1 MVLAEP
7 LAWAEQQFG
16 RVSLGDQRRTQRLVP
31 SAARIA
37 CHPEKSFP
45 PIFDW
50 NELRGFYGVCRR
62 KEVTLAAVQ
71 KPHWALIRQAMAQQP
86 WVLMLHDTSQMD
98 FTSHTARQGSG
109 PIGEGHAQGFL
120 QHNSLAVVPQPRQVL
135 GLAYQ
140 QLKVRPP
147 APQGETCAQRK
158 LRERESDLWLEG
170 ISASGKPPEGSCW
183 VDVGDAGSDIDE
195 AMGAARQA
203 GHHFL
208 VGAAQDRAVRLDAK
222 PRGPE
227 VGLRK
232 HARSLPSQA
241 QALVEIPSRGVWPA
255 RPAMVQMA
263 ATAVWVP
270 APTEVRQRWEQPIRP
285 VWVIRVWE
293 VEPPAGVEEPWAWML
308 LCSLPTMTLADINE
322 RRSWYGGRW
331 MVEVYQD
338 IEQNGCA
345 EEDRRLETAEAMGAC
360 LAVWSVVAVR
370 VFQLRV
376 ALEHQPAAP
385 VATARER
392 AVMQRYLRKKERT
405 VRDCVRGVARL
416 GGFLGRKGDGNPGV
430 RSLWRGYQRLQ
441 EMVSGFELHVCP

>member
-1 MVLAEP
+1 
-7 LAWAEQQFG
+7 
-16 RVSLGDQRRTQRLVP
+16 
-31 SAARIA
+31 
-37 CHPEKSFP
+37 
-45 PIFDW
+45 
-50 NELRGFYGVCRR
+50 
-62 KEVTLAAVQ
+62 
-71 KPHWALIRQAMAQQP
+71 
-86 WVLMLHDTSQMD
+86 
-98 FTSHTARQGSG
+98 
-109 PIGEGHAQGFL
+109 
-120 QHNSLAVVPQPRQVL
+120 
-135 GLAYQ
+135 
-140 QLKVRPP
+140 
-147 APQGETCAQRK
+147 
-158 LRERESDLWLEG
+158 
-170 ISASGKPPEGSCW
+170 
-183 VDVGDAGSDIDE
+183 
-195 AMGAARQA
+195 
-203 GHHFL
+203 
-208 VGAAQDRAVRLDAK
+208 
-222 PRGPE
+222 
-227 VGLRK
+227 
-232 HARSLPSQA
+232 
-241 QALVEIPSRGVWPA
+241 
-255 RPAMVQMA
+255 
-263 ATAVWVP
+263 
-270 APTEVRQRWEQPIRP
+270 
-285 VWVIRVWE
+285 VIRVWE